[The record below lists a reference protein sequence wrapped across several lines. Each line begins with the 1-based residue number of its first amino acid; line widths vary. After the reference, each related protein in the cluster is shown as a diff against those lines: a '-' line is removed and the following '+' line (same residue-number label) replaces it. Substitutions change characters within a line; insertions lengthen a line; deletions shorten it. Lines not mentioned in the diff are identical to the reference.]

1 MDDTNVKLSI
11 DLGNKVLQHFNK
23 ISHSVALTIDIG
35 PNVMLTIKYI
45 AGSLIICKS
54 IDFISNLVMMSSG
67 NKRKKD

>member
-54 IDFISNLVMMSSG
+54 IDVSISYFHVAYFCYLQF
-67 NKRKKD
+67 